1 MCGKR
6 VLSRKAVASGFVEW
20 DSERARAVFDA
31 LDGAF
36 LGDGIVV
43 AVAAV
48 DSGSSGPAFGVTEGL
63 PEDARFEIGSIT
75 KTMTAALLASL
86 VGDGVLAL
94 DDEIGRWL
102 DAGPNGNITLEQ
114 LATHTS
120 GLPRLAPN
128 QPTDEVNPYRDFT
141 AECAEEGL
149 RAAARTPDAGHVYSN
164 FGYQLLGLVLE
175 RASGQRYQDLLA
187 ERLLGPLGMTRSGVG
202 GAGGGTR
209 MTGHAGGQPV
219 GHWDFA
225 LPGPGAVEATI
236 GDLAR
241 YLAACL
247 TPPHGPLGAAIRLCQ
262 QPRVR
267 IGGETAGGLAW
278 IITDG
283 LLFHNGGTGGFTASM
298 TIDQGAGHAVAGLV
312 NTHGSSAPLLDAV
325 VMAAVKGSD
334 PRLARPR
341 DSGEAAG
348 PEWDERAS
356 VLCARAHRRRL
367 RRRPPDAAS
376 GEPAEADGRAPRP
389 DVAVRTRPHRRA
401 RAGLGLVPLTA
412 RWRRRPH
419 HVHRQQRPAVAP
431 GRVHRLR
438 PDRHAA
444 RHRPRRSA
452 ALVRWRDSPPPD
464 RRGGRSAG
472 LRPPWGAST
481 SSTLPKPRLTTNSA
495 VVSET

>member
-1 MCGKR
+1 VR
-6 VLSRKAVASGFVEW
+6 W
-20 DSERARAVFDA
+20 DAERAQSVFEA

-36 LGDGIVV
+36 PGDGIVV

-48 DSGSSGPAFGVTEGL
+48 DGGGNGPALAVTEGL
-63 PEDARFEIGSIT
+63 ASDARFEIGSIT
-75 KTMTAALLASL
+75 KTMTATLLASL
-86 VGDGVLAL
+86 VGDGVLGL

-102 DAGPNGNITLEQ
+102 AAGPHGNITLEQ

-128 QPTDEVNPYRDFT
+128 QPTDEENPYRDFS
-141 AECAEEGL
+141 AERAQEGL
-149 RAAARTPDAGHVYSN
+149 RAADRTPGAGHLYSN

-209 MTGHAGGQPV
+209 LTGHAAGKPA

-241 YLAACL
+241 YAAACL
-247 TPPHGPLGAAIRLCQ
+247 TPPGGPLGTAIRLCQ

-267 IGGETAGGLAW
+267 IGDQAAGGLGW

-298 TIDQGAGHAVAGLV
+298 TIDQAAGHAIAALV
-312 NTHGSSAPLLDAV
+312 NTHGSAAPLLDSV

-334 PRLARPR
+334 PRQARPR
-341 DSGEAAG
+341 DTGETAG
-348 PEWDERAS
+348 PEWNERAHA
-356 VLCARAHRRRL
+356 LARAL
-367 RRRPPDAAS
+367 IDGDYVAAS
-376 GEPAEADGRAPRP
+376 QMLRPEDQPKLTAERLGQMWQFALGRIGDPGPVSVSTRSQADG
-389 DVAVRTRPHRRA
+389 V
-401 RAGLGLVPLTA
+401 
-412 RWRRRPH
+412 
-419 HVHRQQRPAVAP
+419 
-431 GRVHRLR
+431 
-438 PDRHAA
+438 
-444 RHRPRRSA
+444 A
-452 ALVRWRDSPPPD
+452 ALITFAGSKSPLSLLVRFTPS
-464 RRGGRSAG
+464 GQIAM
-472 LRPPWGAST
+472 LRAIAPEEALPW
-481 SSTLPKPRLTTNSA
+481 
-495 VVSET
+495 

>member
-1 MCGKR
+1 
-6 VLSRKAVASGFVEW
+6 VEW
-20 DSERARAVFDA
+20 DSERARAVLDA

-36 LGDGIVV
+36 PGDGIVV

-48 DSGSSGPAFGVTEGL
+48 DSGSSEPAFAVTEAL

-86 VGDGVLAL
+86 VGDGVVTL
-94 DDEIGRWL
+94 DDAIGRWL

-141 AECAEEGL
+141 AERAEEGL
-149 RAAARTPDAGHVYSN
+149 RAAARTPDAGHLYSN

-187 ERLLGPLGMTRSGVG
+187 ERLLGPLRMTRSGVG

-241 YLAACL
+241 YLTACL
-247 TPPHGPLGAAIRLCQ
+247 TPPAGPLGTAIRLCQ

-298 TIDQGAGHAVAGLV
+298 TIDQRAGHAVAGLV

-325 VMAAVKGSD
+325 VMTAVKGGD

-341 DSGEAAG
+341 DNGAAAG

-356 VLCARAHRRRL
+356 ALARALIDGDYASVHRMLRPENQPKLTAERL
-367 RRRPPDAAS
+367 GQMWQFALGRIGDPGPVSVSCRSQPDGVGALITFTGSKNPLSVLVGFTAS
-376 GEPAEADGRAPRP
+376 GQIAMLRVTAPDEA
-389 DVAVRTRPHRRA
+389 
-401 RAGLGLVPLTA
+401 L
-412 RWRRRPH
+412 
-419 HVHRQQRPAVAP
+419 
-431 GRVHRLR
+431 
-438 PDRHAA
+438 
-444 RHRPRRSA
+444 
-452 ALVRWRDSPPPD
+452 
-464 RRGGRSAG
+464 
-472 LRPPWGAST
+472 PW
-481 SSTLPKPRLTTNSA
+481 
-495 VVSET
+495 

>member
-1 MCGKR
+1 
-6 VLSRKAVASGFVEW
+6 VDWE
-20 DSERARAVFDA
+20 SERARAVFEA

-36 LGDGIVV
+36 AGDGIVV

-48 DSGSSGPAFGVTEGL
+48 DDQSSGPAFCVTEGL
-63 PEDARFEIGSIT
+63 PEHARFEIGSIT

-102 DAGPNGNITLEQ
+102 DAGPQGDITLDQ

-141 AECAEEGL
+141 AERAEEGL
-149 RAAARTPDAGHVYSN
+149 RAAARTPDAGHLYSN

-187 ERLLGPLGMTRSGVG
+187 RRLLGPLGMTCSGVG

-247 TPPHGPLGAAIRLCQ
+247 TPPDGPLGAAIRLCQ

-267 IGGETAGGLAW
+267 IGGETAAGLAW

-283 LLFHNGGTGGFTASM
+283 LLFHNGGTGGFTSSL
-298 TIDQGAGHAVAGLV
+298 TIDQGAGHAVAALV
-312 NTHGSSAPLLDAV
+312 STHGGSAPLVDAV
-325 VMAAVKGSD
+325 VMTAVKGSD

-341 DSGEAAG
+341 DHGEAAG

-356 VLCARAHRRRL
+356 ALARAL
-367 RRRPPDAAS
+367 IDGDYAS
-376 GEPAEADGRAPRP
+376 
-389 DVAVRTRPHRRA
+389 
-401 RAGLGLVPLTA
+401 
-412 RWRRRPH
+412 
-419 HVHRQQRPAVAP
+419 VHRM
-431 GRVHRLR
+431 LR
-438 PDRHAA
+438 PDDQPKLTAERIGQMWQFALG
-444 RHRPRRSA
+444 RIGEPGPVSVSCRSQPDDGVA
-452 ALVRWRDSPPPD
+452 ALITFAGREDRLSLLVRFTPSGQIAMLRATVPD
-464 RRGGRSAG
+464 EA
-472 LRPPWGAST
+472 LPW
-481 SSTLPKPRLTTNSA
+481 
-495 VVSET
+495 

>member
-1 MCGKR
+1 
-6 VLSRKAVASGFVEW
+6 VEW
-20 DSERARAVFDA
+20 HAERAQAVFEA

-36 LGDGIVV
+36 PGDGIVV

-48 DSGSSGPAFGVTEGL
+48 DRGVGGPAFAVSEGL
-63 PEDARFEIGSIT
+63 PGDGRFEIGSIT
-75 KTMTAALLASL
+75 KTMTATLLASL
-86 VGDGVLAL
+86 IGDGVLTL

-102 DAGPNGNITLEQ
+102 DAGPHGTITLEQ

-141 AECAEEGL
+141 AERAEEGL
-149 RAAARTPDAGHVYSN
+149 RAAVRTPDAGHVYSN

-175 RASGQRYQDLLA
+175 RASGQRYRDLLT

-209 MTGHAGGQPV
+209 ITGHAGGEPA

-247 TPPHGPLGAAIRLCQ
+247 APPDGPLGTAIRLCQ

-267 IGGETAGGLAW
+267 IGDQAAGGLAW
-278 IITDG
+278 IFTDG

-298 TIDQGAGHAVAGLV
+298 AIDQAAGHAIAALV
-312 NTHGSSAPLLDAV
+312 NTHGSSAPLLDSV
-325 VMAAVKGSD
+325 VMTAVRGGD
-334 PRLARPR
+334 PRQARPR
-341 DSGEAAG
+341 DTGETAG

-356 VLCARAHRRRL
+356 ALARAL
-367 RRRPPDAAS
+367 IDGDYAAAS
-376 GEPAEADGRAPRP
+376 RMLRPEDQPKLTPERIGQMWQFALGRIGDPGP
-389 DVAVRTRPHRRA
+389 VAVSCRP
-401 RAGLGLVPLTA
+401 
-412 RWRRRPH
+412 
-419 HVHRQQRPAVAP
+419 Q
-431 GRVHRLR
+431 
-438 PDRHAA
+438 PDGV
-444 RHRPRRSA
+444 A
-452 ALVRWRDSPPPD
+452 ALITFTGSKDALSVLVLFTASGQIALLRALAPD
-464 RRGGRSAG
+464 EAA
-472 LRPPWGAST
+472 PW
-481 SSTLPKPRLTTNSA
+481 
-495 VVSET
+495 